1 MSFLTDAAKYYK
13 AESHQL
19 AAWEALE
26 TQLPL
31 YILEEF
37 KTAYRAAP
45 VAPVAPSASLITR
58 ETFSELTGY
67 SAELFTQQEADDCN
81 RLLEVTGFAE
91 DIECTRMLMAN
102 LLHETGN
109 MRWMK
114 ELADG
119 WAYEGRSDLGNT
131 QPGDGPRF
139 KGAGV
144 LMLTGRYNYD
154 RLSKALRDPR
164 VMEGC
169 DYVVRTYPFTSAET
183 WIRENDLL
191 RIAKTKGFDDV
202 CYRINGGWNGYED
215 RKAKYRICREV
226 L

>member
-13 AESHQL
+13 AETHQI

-26 TQLPL
+26 AQLPV

-37 KTAYRAAP
+37 KTAYRTAPAAP
-45 VAPVAPSASLITR
+45 VAPKASLITT
-58 ETFSELTGY
+58 EIFSKLTGY

-164 VMEGC
+164 VLEGC

>member
-13 AESHQL
+13 AEPHQI

-26 TQLPL
+26 AQLPV
-31 YILEEF
+31 YILEDF
-37 KTAYRAAP
+37 KAAYRAAP
-45 VAPVAPSASLITR
+45 AAPVAPKASLITT
-58 ETFSELTGY
+58 EIFSQLTGY

-91 DIECTRMLMAN
+91 DLECTRMLMAN

-119 WAYEGRSDLGNT
+119 WAYEGRTDLGNT

-144 LMLTGRYNYD
+144 LMLTGRYNYT

-164 VMEGC
+164 VLEGC

-215 RKAKYRICREV
+215 RKAKYKICREV

>member
-1 MSFLTDAAKYYK
+1 
-13 AESHQL
+13 
-19 AAWEALE
+19 
-26 TQLPL
+26 
-31 YILEEF
+31 
-37 KTAYRAAP
+37 
-45 VAPVAPSASLITR
+45 
-58 ETFSELTGY
+58 
-67 SAELFTQQEADDCN
+67 
-81 RLLEVTGFAE
+81 
-91 DIECTRMLMAN
+91 
-102 LLHETGN
+102 

-164 VMEGC
+164 VLEGC

>member
-1 MSFLTDAAKYYK
+1 MTFLVNAAKYYK
-13 AESHQL
+13 AEPHQI

-26 TQLPL
+26 AQLPSHT
-31 YILEEF
+31 LEDF
-37 KTAYRAAP
+37 KTAYRGSPEPP
-45 VAPVAPSASLITR
+45 VTPSASLITR
-58 ETFSELTGY
+58 ESFSKLTGY

-81 RLLEVTGFAE
+81 RLLSSTGFAD
-91 DIECTRMLMAN
+91 DIEATRMLMAN

-109 MRWMK
+109 MKWMK
-114 ELADG
+114 EIADG

-169 DYVVRTYPFTSAET
+169 DYVARMYPFTSAET

-191 RIAKTKGFDDV
+191 NIAKTEGFDAV

-215 RKAKYRICREV
+215 RKAKYKICREV

>member
-1 MSFLTDAAKYYK
+1 MTFLVNAAKYYK
-13 AESHQL
+13 AEPHQI

-26 TQLPL
+26 AQLPSHT
-31 YILEEF
+31 LEDF
-37 KTAYRAAP
+37 MTAYRGSPEPP
-45 VAPVAPSASLITR
+45 VASTTSLITT
-58 ETFSELTGY
+58 ETFSKLTGY

-81 RLLEVTGFAE
+81 RLLTSTGFSE
-91 DIECTRMLMAN
+91 DIEATQMLMAN

-109 MRWMK
+109 MKWMK
-114 ELADG
+114 EIADG
-119 WAYEGRSDLGNT
+119 WAYEGRTDLGNT

-169 DYVVRTYPFTSAET
+169 DYVARIYPFTSAET

-215 RKAKYRICREV
+215 RKAKYKICREV

>member
-13 AESHQL
+13 AESHQI
-19 AAWEALE
+19 AAWKALE
-26 TQLPL
+26 TQLPI

-37 KTAYRAAP
+37 KAAYRAAP
-45 VAPVAPSASLITR
+45 VAPVASKASLITT
-58 ETFSELTGY
+58 EIFSQLTGY
-67 SAELFTQQEADDCN
+67 SSELFTQQEADDCN
-81 RLLEVTGFAE
+81 RLLEVTGFSE

-109 MRWMK
+109 MKWMK

-119 WAYEGRSDLGNT
+119 WAYEGRTDLGNT
-131 QPGDGPRF
+131 QPGDGPRY

-191 RIAKTKGFDDV
+191 RVAKTKGFDDV

-215 RKAKYRICREV
+215 RKAKYKICREV